1 MLIKLKMKK
10 MFFGSRLPRLFIV
23 VLFCSL
29 IQNNKLFSQQLNHIY
44 KGGEEGYQCFRIPA
58 LITTAKGTLL
68 AFAEA
73 RKNNCSDAGDIDLVV
88 KRSNDNGKTWS
99 ALQVVWDDSTNT
111 CGNPA
116 PVVEETT
123 GNIVLLSTWNL
134 GNDHEKD
141 IAAGVSKDTRR
152 VFVLLSSDDGINW
165 SAAKEIT
172 SHVRKADWTWYAT
185 GPGRGIQIS
194 KGKHRG
200 RLVIPCNHN
209 VAVTKTSYS
218 HVIYSDNRGATW
230 KLGGIT
236 KQGGVNESTV
246 AELSNG
252 HLLLNMRNASPSRR
266 RQIAISK
273 NGGKKWSAIYAD
285 TTLTEPVCEA
295 NLIQYKYPGKKE
307 ALLFSNPAST
317 TSRIQMTVRI
327 SYDNG
332 KTWPQKKLVYAGP
345 SAYSCLAILP
355 NGNPA
360 IFYEAGYQRPYE
372 GIAFEEFRIE
382 DLQ

>member
-1 MLIKLKMKK
+1 
-10 MFFGSRLPRLFIV
+10 MFYKFKFSRV
-23 VLFCSL
+23 VILLLVCSL
-29 IQNNKLFSQQLNHIY
+29 VQNNRLLSQQLNHIY
-44 KGGEEGYQCFRIPA
+44 KSGEEGYKCFRIPA

-68 AFAEA
+68 AFAEG

-88 KRSNDNGKTWS
+88 KRSNDGGKTWS
-99 ALQVVWDDSTNT
+99 PLQLVWNDSTNT

-116 PVVEETT
+116 PVVDQTT

-134 GNDHEKD
+134 GSDHEKD
-141 IAAGVSKDTRR
+141 IIDEKSKDTRR
-152 VFVLLSSDDGINW
+152 VFVLFSSDDGITW
-165 SAAKEIT
+165 SSAKEIT
-172 SHVRKADWTWYAT
+172 RDVKKPGWTWYAT
-185 GPGRGIQIS
+185 GPGRGIQLN

-200 RLVIPCNHN
+200 RLVIPCNHIVSKKN
-209 VAVTKTSYS
+209 YS
-218 HVIYSDNRGATW
+218 HVIYSDNGGAAW

-236 KQGGVNESTV
+236 RQEGVNESTV

-252 HLLLNMRNASPSRR
+252 HLLLNMRNASKSRH
-266 RQIAISK
+266 RQIAVSK
-273 NGGKKWSAIYAD
+273 NAGKKWSAIYPD
-285 TTLTEPVCEA
+285 TTLVEPVCEA
-295 NLIQYKYPGKKE
+295 NLIQYKYPGTKE

-332 KTWPQKKLVYAGP
+332 KTWPRKKLVYAGP
-345 SAYSCLAILP
+345 SAYSCLTVLP

-372 GIAFEEFRIE
+372 GIVFEELMVE
-382 DLQ
+382 DFE